1 MTSAVTSG
9 PPTLAGMG
17 LLSRVTGRSRRP
29 DLPADARAALGIGAR
44 DRVLAWAALAGG
56 GWAAAT
62 VGTLHVLDPRGRLQ
76 SRPWTDVD
84 HAAWDDASG
93 ALVVWWVGSRAPTP
107 LEIGD
112 ATFLPEVVHERV
124 RASVVLTREVDLGG
138 GRRVHVALR
147 KAPDGTLTTSAS
159 PGRGV
164 RLTDPDV
171 AARVAAAEAALR
183 ADAGL
188 R

>member
-1 MTSAVTSG
+1 
-9 PPTLAGMG
+9 MG
-17 LLSRVTGRSRRP
+17 LISRVVGRTRRP
-29 DLPADARAALGIGAR
+29 ELPADARAALGLGAR
-44 DRVLAWAALAGG
+44 ERVLAWAELNAG

-62 VGTLHVLDPRGRLQ
+62 VDTIVVLDPRGRLRR
-76 SRPWTDVD
+76 RPWTEVD
-84 HAAWDDASG
+84 HAAWDDDSRTLA
-93 ALVVWWVGSRAPTP
+93 VWWVGSRAPTP
-107 LEIGD
+107 LEVGEGS
-112 ATFLPEVVHERV
+112 FLPEVVHERV

-147 KAPDGTLTTSAS
+147 KAADGTLSTSAS

-171 AARVAAAEAALR
+171 AAQVSAAEAALR
-183 ADAGL
+183 DEAGL

>member
-1 MTSAVTSG
+1 MLRANYPSV
-9 PPTLAGMG
+9 MG
-17 LLSRVTGRSRRP
+17 LISRVVGRTRRP
-29 DLPADARAALGIGAR
+29 ELPADAREALGLAAR
-44 DRVLAWAALAGG
+44 ERVLAWAGLNAG

-62 VGTLHVLDPRGRLQ
+62 VDTIVVLDPRGRLHR
-76 SRPWTDVD
+76 RPWTDVD
-84 HAAWDDASG
+84 HAAWDDDSRTLA
-93 ALVVWWVGSRAPTP
+93 VWWVGSRTPTP
-107 LEIGD
+107 LEVGEGS
-112 ATFLPEVVHERV
+112 FLPEVVHERV

-147 KAPDGTLTTSAS
+147 KAADGTLSTSVS

-171 AARVAAAEAALR
+171 AAQVSAAEAAVR
-183 ADAGL
+183 DEAGL